1 MTWPLGTTVSR
12 ATRRLDDDIAD
23 LARDSTNLKRENAT
37 LRGRAADLEKQLRDA
52 IAARDD
58 LRQAHAVASA
68 EALQLRG
75 ALRTL
80 IESAQAHPYW
90 PLHRWA
96 RFGPLAEAIE
106 QLKTGTL

>member
-23 LARDSTNLKRENAT
+23 LARDSTSLKRENAT
-37 LRGRAADLEKQLRDA
+37 LRGQVAELEKRLRAANDTK
-52 IAARDD
+52 DD
-58 LRQAHAVASA
+58 LRQAHAIASA

-75 ALRTL
+75 VLRTV

-90 PLHRWA
+90 PLHRWV
-96 RFGPLAEAIE
+96 RFGPLANAIE
-106 QLKTGTL
+106 QFKNGTL